1 MLISNEI
8 KKNRALETI
17 TFGNKQAV
25 AMKTIMTQAD
35 FSGFDFKPLA
45 DIPKRW
51 SQATLVQA
59 DFSGCELEG
68 RTPCGSMTCRALSS
82 DSMDAG
88 SHGMANADCG
98 RLCPA
103 LERPTGAAEEV
114 PGRPVA
120 PMEARSRCRCSWIS
134 APDGVR
140 GGLVS

>member
-1 MLISNEI
+1 MRLQACGCTRTASE
-8 KKNRALETI
+8 RFDGTDGGGGRPPPACAAAL
-17 TFGNKQAV
+17 
-25 AMKTIMTQAD
+25 AMRSPGACCC
-35 FSGFDFKPLA
+35 SACP
-45 DIPKRW
+45 
-51 SQATLVQA
+51 S
-59 DFSGCELEG
+59 SGCELEG
-68 RTPCGSMTCRALSS
+68 RTPCGAMTCRALSS

-114 PGRPVA
+114 PGRLVA